1 MTSTPVAADERT
13 TEWGDVGTKR
23 AGDVLGRLVRKQ
35 DNWITIGLLLTLTV
49 LVVFF
54 SFASEHFLSV
64 NNFLNIGSAI
74 SIRGLIAIGLTVVV
88 ITGGLDLSIAAVAAV
103 AGMIGASLISD
114 GVSGWLAALVALAV
128 AALLGGVNALLV
140 VKVRIMPI
148 IATLGTLLLFRGLA
162 YVFSDGQNVVIGVDA
177 WSTLGRGKLA
187 GVPVSLIVFLAVLIA
202 GSIVMRYTVVGNR
215 VYAVGGNSEA
225 CRNVGL
231 HVDRLRAG
239 CYVITAVLAGL
250 AGLALMSQSGT
261 ALPTALNGAELDII
275 TAVLLG
281 GVALSGGRGSLFG
294 TFLGLLI
301 IGVIANGMVLV
312 GVQVYWQS
320 VVRGAILI
328 LAVSLDSLRR
338 GGGYR

>member
-1 MTSTPVAADERT
+1 
-13 TEWGDVGTKR
+13 
-23 AGDVLGRLVRKQ
+23 
-35 DNWITIGLLLTLTV
+35 
-49 LVVFF
+49 
-54 SFASEHFLSV
+54 
-64 NNFLNIGSAI
+64 
-74 SIRGLIAIGLTVVV
+74 
-88 ITGGLDLSIAAVAAV
+88 
-103 AGMIGASLISD
+103 
-114 GVSGWLAALVALAV
+114 
-128 AALLGGVNALLV
+128 
-140 VKVRIMPI
+140 
-148 IATLGTLLLFRGLA
+148 LLFRGLA
-162 YVFSDGQNVVIGVDA
+162 YVSSDGQNVVIGVNA

-187 GVPVSLIVFLAVLIA
+187 GVPVSLLVFLAVLIA

-320 VVRGAILI
+320 VVRGSILI